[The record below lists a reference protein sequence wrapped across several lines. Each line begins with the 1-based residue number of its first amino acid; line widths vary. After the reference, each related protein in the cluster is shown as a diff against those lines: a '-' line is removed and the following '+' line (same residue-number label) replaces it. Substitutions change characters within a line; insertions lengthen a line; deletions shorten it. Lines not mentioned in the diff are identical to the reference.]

1 MNTPLSMARQEKQ
14 ARGNV
19 IGSSGFPGRVLF
31 SEHTPRC
38 QWCESANTCVLR
50 PPPFP
55 VARCASF
62 PHKHTR
68 KRVIPH
74 GSKVYLLE
82 QDR

>member
-14 ARGNV
+14 ARGRV
-19 IGSSGFPGRVLF
+19 IGSSSFPGRALF
-31 SEHTPRC
+31 SEHAMRR
-38 QWCESANTCVLR
+38 QWRESASACVLC

-82 QDR
+82 QG